1 MQNKDGGEEIIWL
14 GKANVDTQR
23 RELVDTVGLPRI
35 SWLLG
40 VIFAI
45 IGVFYEVAD
54 ITFIIQSMSWYLLSI
69 AAFGSGII
77 NMVAWLGG
85 IYLHGKVTKK

>member
-1 MQNKDGGEEIIWL
+1 MTWESERKRMTGTISVHGWT
-14 GKANVDTQR
+14 A
-23 RELVDTVGLPRI
+23 RI

-45 IGVFYEVAD
+45 IGVIAEIVD
-54 ITFIIQSMSWYLLSI
+54 TTFIIESMSWYLLSI

-77 NMVAWLGG
+77 NVVASLIGV
-85 IYLHGKVTKK
+85 YLHD

>member
-1 MQNKDGGEEIIWL
+1 MTWESERKRMTGAISVHGWT
-14 GKANVDTQR
+14 A
-23 RELVDTVGLPRI
+23 RI

-45 IGVFYEVAD
+45 IGVIAEIVD
-54 ITFIIQSMSWYLLSI
+54 TTFIIESMSWYLLSI

-77 NMVAWLGG
+77 NVVASLIGV
-85 IYLHGKVTKK
+85 YLHD